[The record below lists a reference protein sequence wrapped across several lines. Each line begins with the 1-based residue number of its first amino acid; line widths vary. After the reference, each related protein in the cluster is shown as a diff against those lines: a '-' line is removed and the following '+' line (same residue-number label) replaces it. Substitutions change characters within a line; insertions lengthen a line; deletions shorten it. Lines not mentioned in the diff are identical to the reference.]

1 LQAGDVAPDVTVAI
15 GDERVRLRD
24 FVGRKRVV
32 LYFYPKDSTP
42 SCTIEAREFNGLLD
56 DFTAAGTEVIGVSTD
71 SAATHIHFARREGLR
86 FSLATDADGTLAA
99 AFGAA
104 NRLVQGI
111 RARRVTFLIDTDG
124 RIARVWDRVNPH
136 THPLDVLDAVRALP
150 PGPSR
155 NGKGSNAVPAL
166 WDEIVI
172 STR

>member
-136 THPLDVLDAVRALP
+136 THPLDVLDAVRALT
-150 PGPSR
+150 PSPFPTGEGEQCR
-155 NGKGSNAVPAL
+155 ACAL
-166 WDEIVI
+166 E
-172 STR
+172 